1 MAQGAKTR
9 GGHMEA
15 EKVNEEIAKIRNV
28 EPYKTINSPNRYEFI
43 HNACIHLFRRSV
55 AAIRSKTSRIQNCRS
70 KVSKIETL
78 VRTMVE
84 LDKYPSFITIDGGE
98 GGTGAT
104 FQELQDGV
112 GLPLFTALPIVSGM
126 LEKYGIRDKVKLAAS
141 GKLVTP
147 DKIAIAL
154 GLGAD
159 FVNIARGMMISVGC
173 IMSQQCHMNT
183 CPVGVATTD
192 AKSKKH

>member
-1 MAQGAKTR
+1 MIRFVDQLQQLGQKPV
-9 GGHMEA
+9 GF
-15 EKVNEEIAKIRNV
+15 KIGTV
-28 EPYKTINSPNRYEFI
+28 
-43 HNACIHLFRRSV
+43 
-55 AAIRSKTSRIQNCRS
+55 S
-70 KVSKIETL
+70 KVSEIETL

-112 GLPLFTALPIVSGM
+112 GYPLFTALPIVSGM

-159 FVNIARGMMISVGC
+159 L
-173 IMSQQCHMNT
+173 
-183 CPVGVATTD
+183 
-192 AKSKKH
+192 

>member
-1 MAQGAKTR
+1 
-9 GGHMEA
+9 
-15 EKVNEEIAKIRNV
+15 
-28 EPYKTINSPNRYEFI
+28 
-43 HNACIHLFRRSV
+43 
-55 AAIRSKTSRIQNCRS
+55 
-70 KVSKIETL
+70 
-78 VRTMVE
+78 MVE

-126 LEKYGIRDKVKLAAS
+126 LQKYGIRDKVKLAAS
-141 GKLVTP
+141 GTSVTP

-173 IMSQQCHMNT
+173 IMSRQCHMNT
-183 CPVGVATTD
+183 CPVRCCND
-192 AKSKKH
+192 RCEKRKSIDCWRKAISCHKLCNKFA